1 LSYPE
6 SSRAAVVREFGEPL
20 SVEQV
25 PIPQELEP
33 NALLVE
39 IEVSSICGTDVHLWQ
54 GSLSLKVDL
63 PVILGHEMVGRI
75 VAMGAGAE
83 RDSIGQRLGIGD
95 RVVWAHSD
103 CGKCYFCTISK
114 QPTLCLNRRQ
124 YMYESM
130 EKPPYLMGGFAQ
142 HGYVLPGSGRVRVP
156 DDVASTLASLSSCAF
171 RSVIN
176 AVDQIGAIS
185 ATDTIVIQG
194 TGPLGILATGVCK
207 VAGAKRIIAIGAP
220 SSRLQLAKEFGAD
233 QTISIEEH
241 SDPENR
247 TQIVIEETA
256 GLGADVVFEFSGHPA
271 AFAEGLDIVRKG
283 GRYMIVGQL
292 GTGSVKVQPSLIT
305 KKNLSV
311 LGSFSGDAS
320 HYWKALLFI
329 DEHQTRLPFH
339 KLLTNEYG
347 LEEVTVALRQMQS
360 FQEIKPLVYPWN

>member
-1 LSYPE
+1 MSYPE

-20 SVEQV
+20 SIERV
-25 PIPQELEP
+25 PVPQELEP

-54 GSLSLKVDL
+54 GSLSLNVDL

-75 VAMGAGAE
+75 IAIGAGAE
-83 RDSIGQRLGIGD
+83 RDSVGQRLEVDD

-103 CGKCYFCTISK
+103 CGKCYFCTVSR

-156 DDVASTLASLSSCAF
+156 DGVASTLASLSSCAF

-176 AVDQIGAIS
+176 AVDQTGAIS
-185 ATDTIVIQG
+185 AADTVVIQG

-207 VAGAKRIIAIGAP
+207 LAGAKRVIAIGAP
-220 SSRLQLAKEFGAD
+220 SSRLELALEFGAD

-241 SDPENR
+241 SDPEDR
-247 TQIVIEETA
+247 TQIVAEETD

-271 AFAEGLDIVRKG
+271 AFAEGLDFVRKG
-283 GRYMIVGQL
+283 GRYMVGGQL
-292 GTGSVKVQPSLIT
+292 GTGSVQMQPSLIT

-311 LGSFSGDAS
+311 LGSYSGDAS
-320 HYWKALLFI
+320 HYWKALQFI
-329 DEHQTRLPFH
+329 DEHKTRLPFH

-360 FQEIKPLVYPWN
+360 FQEIKPLVYPWR